1 MEGLDRLLTAACF
14 YFLGSA
20 VIVFFA
26 LVTNHSEKEEGKS
39 FLKRLIIFLIS
50 VGTIIVVIKESLQ

>member
-14 YFLGSA
+14 IFFGSA
-20 VIVFFA
+20 ALISFA

-50 VGTIIVVIKESLQ
+50 VGTIIVIIKESLQ